1 MIDSMTTKLK
11 EITFL
16 TIKNLKNNEIIL
28 PGDYLKVFGQIAK
41 DLNVDLEND
50 LLMQK
55 ELSYNTDQ
63 INKIVDKTS
72 KSLTR
77 MHSSTEKAQKAILD
91 KDDVSLSNISDEILD
106 MQKQISFLQKELFS
120 DTLTQAYNRKWFN
133 DSYLKEEK
141 FPENGKFAFLDI
153 NKFKTINDTYG
164 HLIGDLVLKYL
175 VKFLQKQ
182 LDYPSV
188 HVIRYAG
195 DEFLIVFGEEIISEI
210 NVEDKM
216 LDVQEKL
223 SNQKLKSAKIDNLQF
238 SFSYGILEF
247 KKDDNVVDILT
258 KADKLMYEN
267 KQKNR

>member
-1 MIDSMTTKLK
+1 MTTKLK

-28 PGDYLKVFGQIAK
+28 PGDYLKVFDQIAK
-41 DLNVDLEND
+41 ELKLDLQDN
-50 LLMQK
+50 LLMEK
-55 ELSYNTDQ
+55 ELSYSTDK
-63 INKIVDKTS
+63 INKIVEKTS
-72 KSLTR
+72 KNLTQ
-77 MHSSTEKAQKAILD
+77 MHSSTKKAQKAILD
-91 KDDVSLSNISDEILD
+91 KDDVSLSSISDEISD

-164 HLIGDLVLKYL
+164 HLIGDQVLKYL
-175 VKFLQKQ
+175 VKFLQSQ
-182 LDYPSV
+182 LNYPSV
-188 HVIRYAG
+188 HIIRYAG
-195 DEFLIVFGEEIISEI
+195 DEFIILFGEDVISEI

-216 LDVQEKL
+216 KDVQEKL

-238 SFSYGILEF
+238 SFSYGLIDY
-247 KKDDNVVDILT
+247 KKDDSLVDILT

-267 KQKNR
+267 KQKSR

>member
-1 MIDSMTTKLK
+1 MTTKLK

-28 PGDYLKVFGQIAK
+28 PGDYLKVFDQIAK
-41 DLNVDLEND
+41 NLNIDLQDD

-55 ELSYNTDQ
+55 ELSYSTDQ
-63 INKIVDKTS
+63 INKIVEKTS
-72 KSLTR
+72 KSLTQI
-77 MHSSTEKAQKAILD
+77 HSSTEKAQKAILD
-91 KDDVSLSNISDEILD
+91 KDDVSLSNISDEILY

-133 DSYLKEEK
+133 DSYLKQEK
-141 FPENGKFAFLDI
+141 FPENGMFAFLDI

-164 HLIGDLVLKYL
+164 HLIGDQVLKYL
-175 VKFLQKQ
+175 LKFLQKQ

-188 HVIRYAG
+188 HIIRYAG
-195 DEFLIVFGEEIISEI
+195 DEFLIIFGEEIISEL

>member
-1 MIDSMTTKLK
+1 MTTKLK

-28 PGDYLKVFGQIAK
+28 PGDYLKVFDQIAK
-41 DLNVDLEND
+41 NLNIDLQDD

-55 ELSYNTDQ
+55 ELSYSTEQ
-63 INKIVDKTS
+63 INKIVEKTS
-72 KSLTR
+72 KSLTQI
-77 MHSSTEKAQKAILD
+77 HSSTEKAQKAILD
-91 KDDVSLSNISDEILD
+91 KDDVSLSNISDEILY
-106 MQKQISFLQKELFS
+106 MKKQISFLQKELFS

-133 DSYLKEEK
+133 DSYLKQKK
-141 FPENGKFAFLDI
+141 FPENGMFAFLDI

-164 HLIGDLVLKYL
+164 HLIGDQVLKYL
-175 VKFLQKQ
+175 LKFLQTQ
-182 LDYPSV
+182 FDYPSV
-188 HVIRYAG
+188 HIIRYAG
-195 DEFLIVFGEEIISEI
+195 DEFLIIFGEEIISEI

-238 SFSYGILEF
+238 SFSYGLLEF
-247 KKDDNVVDILT
+247 KKDDNAVDILT

>member
-1 MIDSMTTKLK
+1 MSQKLR

-28 PGDYLKVFGQIAK
+28 PEDYSKVFVKIAK
-41 DLNVDLEND
+41 DLNIDLNND
-50 LLMQK
+50 NLMQK
-55 ELSYNTDQ
+55 ELNYSTDE

-72 KSLTR
+72 KSLTEI
-77 MHSSTEKAQKAILD
+77 HSSTQKAQKAILD
-91 KDDVSLSNISDEILD
+91 KDDVSLSHISDDILD
-106 MQKQISFLQKELFS
+106 MQKQILFLQKELFS
-120 DTLTQAYNRKWFN
+120 DSLTKAYNRKWFN
-133 DSYLKEEK
+133 DHYLKEEK
-141 FPENGKFAFLDI
+141 LPENGKLVFLDI

-164 HLIGDLVLKYL
+164 HLIGDQVLKYL
-175 VKFLQKQ
+175 LKFLQKQ

-188 HVIRYAG
+188 HIIRYAG
-195 DEFLIVFGEEIISEI
+195 DEFLIIFGEEIISEL